1 MQDLNKPLNTVNRSL
16 WEDMRYASDKEVLV
30 KVFFFN
36 VICLHLF
43 GQDEH

>member
-30 KVFFFN
+30 KVFFFLCDMFTF
-36 VICLHLF
+36 IWA
-43 GQDEH
+43 G

>member
-30 KVFFFN
+30 KVFFLCDMFTF
-36 VICLHLF
+36 IWA
-43 GQDEH
+43 G

>member
-1 MQDLNKPLNTVNRSL
+1 MQDLNKPLNAVNRSL

-30 KVFFFN
+30 KVIFY

-43 GQDEH
+43 GQDKH

>member
-30 KVFFFN
+30 KVFLCDMFTF
-36 VICLHLF
+36 IWA
-43 GQDEH
+43 G